1 MVSALIMTDPVVA
14 GYLALPLLPVSS
26 MGIAIM
32 EAALKPAAP
41 SAVTVVITSCN
52 QGALIREA
60 VESALAQT
68 IRPDCV
74 IVVDDGSDDPA
85 SIAVLDGLAELGA
98 PGRDGTAPARPGL
111 RCGRQKNHPIIKFHS
126 AYRTGRFTCS
136 AWAEDVNRSQTQ
148 RLILSWLSITTAVV
162 DGYIVARYQGIVFGE
177 VISGVNMFKDIGAGL
192 RNMFGGRSQ
201 GYEEEL
207 MKARNGGDS

>member
-1 MVSALIMTDPVVA
+1 
-14 GYLALPLLPVSS
+14 
-26 MGIAIM
+26 M

-41 SAVTVVITSCN
+41 SAVTVITSCN

-98 PGRDGTAPARPGL
+98 PGRDGTAPAGQFAPVL
-111 RCGRQKNHPIIKFHS
+111 EKSSLYQFPSCPP
-126 AYRTGRFTCS
+126 TGRDDS
-136 AWAEDVNRSQTQ
+136 P
-148 RLILSWLSITTAVV
+148 
-162 DGYIVARYQGIVFGE
+162 AR
-177 VISGVNMFKDIGAGL
+177 
-192 RNMFGGRSQ
+192 R
-201 GYEEEL
+201 
-207 MKARNGGDS
+207 

>member
-1 MVSALIMTDPVVA
+1 
-14 GYLALPLLPVSS
+14 
-26 MGIAIM
+26 M

-98 PGRDGTAPARPGL
+98 PGRDGTAPAGQFAPVLEKTSLYQFPSCHLQDGTIHL
-111 RCGRQKNHPIIKFHS
+111 LG
-126 AYRTGRFTCS
+126 A
-136 AWAEDVNRSQTQ
+136 
-148 RLILSWLSITTAVV
+148 RLKMSIAVKPK
-162 DGYIVARYQGIVFGE
+162 A
-177 VISGVNMFKDIGAGL
+177 VIS
-192 RNMFGGRSQ
+192 
-201 GYEEEL
+201 
-207 MKARNGGDS
+207 

>member
-1 MVSALIMTDPVVA
+1 
-14 GYLALPLLPVSS
+14 
-26 MGIAIM
+26 M

-68 IRPDCV
+68 IRPDCA

-98 PGRDGTAPARPGL
+98 PGRDGTAPPASL
-111 RCGRQKNHPIIKFHS
+111 RRSSKNHPYINSHPAHLQDGTIHLLG
-126 AYRTGRFTCS
+126 A
-136 AWAEDVNRSQTQ
+136 
-148 RLILSWLSITTAVV
+148 RLKVPIVV
-162 DGYIVARYQGIVFGE
+162 KPKA
-177 VISGVNMFKDIGAGL
+177 VIS
-192 RNMFGGRSQ
+192 
-201 GYEEEL
+201 
-207 MKARNGGDS
+207 

>member
-1 MVSALIMTDPVVA
+1 
-14 GYLALPLLPVSS
+14 
-26 MGIAIM
+26 M

-98 PGRDGTAPARPGL
+98 PSL
-111 RCGRQKNHPIIKFHS
+111 RRSSKNHPYINSRPAHLQDGTIHLFG
-126 AYRTGRFTCS
+126 A
-136 AWAEDVNRSQTQ
+136 
-148 RLILSWLSITTAVV
+148 RLKMSIVV
-162 DGYIVARYQGIVFGE
+162 KPKA
-177 VISGVNMFKDIGAGL
+177 VIS
-192 RNMFGGRSQ
+192 
-201 GYEEEL
+201 
-207 MKARNGGDS
+207 

>member
-1 MVSALIMTDPVVA
+1 
-14 GYLALPLLPVSS
+14 
-26 MGIAIM
+26 M

-74 IVVDDGSDDPA
+74 IDDPA

-98 PGRDGTAPARPGL
+98 PGRDGTAPAGQFAPVL
-111 RCGRQKNHPIIKFHS
+111 EKTSLYQFPSCPP
-126 AYRTGRFTCS
+126 TGRDDS
-136 AWAEDVNRSQTQ
+136 P
-148 RLILSWLSITTAVV
+148 
-162 DGYIVARYQGIVFGE
+162 AR
-177 VISGVNMFKDIGAGL
+177 
-192 RNMFGGRSQ
+192 R
-201 GYEEEL
+201 
-207 MKARNGGDS
+207 

>member
-1 MVSALIMTDPVVA
+1 
-14 GYLALPLLPVSS
+14 
-26 MGIAIM
+26 M
-32 EAALKPAAP
+32 EAALKPDAP

-98 PGRDGTAPARPGL
+98 PGRDGAAPAVQFAPVL
-111 RCGRQKNHPIIKFHS
+111 EKTSLYQFPSCPP
-126 AYRTGRFTCS
+126 TGR
-136 AWAEDVNRSQTQ
+136 D
-148 RLILSWLSITTAVV
+148 
-162 DGYIVARYQGIVFGE
+162 
-177 VISGVNMFKDIGAGL
+177 
-192 RNMFGGRSQ
+192 
-201 GYEEEL
+201 
-207 MKARNGGDS
+207 DSPVRR

>member
-1 MVSALIMTDPVVA
+1 
-14 GYLALPLLPVSS
+14 
-26 MGIAIM
+26 M

-74 IVVDDGSDDPA
+74 IVVIVVDDGSDDPA

-98 PGRDGTAPARPGL
+98 PGRDGTAPAGQFAPVL
-111 RCGRQKNHPIIKFHS
+111 EKSSLYQFPSCPP
-126 AYRTGRFTCS
+126 TGRDDS
-136 AWAEDVNRSQTQ
+136 P
-148 RLILSWLSITTAVV
+148 
-162 DGYIVARYQGIVFGE
+162 AR
-177 VISGVNMFKDIGAGL
+177 
-192 RNMFGGRSQ
+192 R
-201 GYEEEL
+201 
-207 MKARNGGDS
+207 